1 MLLISD
7 EQIKALRSKLADPE
21 QRQQCLE
28 EIQRMVEIK
37 QTLLW
42 RADNAVACCGWPT
55 VMRFTNEV
63 QLLEAVLEA
72 FKEQQIEKA
81 STILEEYRVYLSGQ
95 L

>member
-7 EQIKALRSKLADPE
+7 EQLKALRDRLADPK

-42 RADNAVACCGWPT
+42 RADVSQACCGWAT

-63 QLLEAVLEA
+63 QLLESVLEA
-72 FKEQQIEKA
+72 FQERQIEKA
-81 STILEEYRVYLSGQ
+81 STLLEDYRIYVSSLP
-95 L
+95 

>member
-7 EQIKALRSKLADPE
+7 EQLKALKDRLADPK
-21 QRQQCLE
+21 QHQQCLD

-42 RADNAVACCGWPT
+42 RADVSQACCGWST
-55 VMRFTNEV
+55 VMRFTYEV

-72 FKEQQIEKA
+72 FKEQQIEKTA
-81 STILEEYRVYLSGQ
+81 TLLEDYRAYVNSLP
-95 L
+95 

>member
-7 EQIKALRSKLADPE
+7 EQIKTLRDRLADPK
-21 QRQQCLE
+21 QYQKCLE

-42 RADNAVACCGWPT
+42 RADTAVACCGWAT

-72 FKEQQIEKA
+72 FKEKQVEKA
-81 STILEEYRVYLSGQ
+81 STILEDYRIYLSSQ
-95 L
+95 P